1 MAPAV
6 HKDPRVSDEDQL
18 YRYVGIPIYLH
29 IYAQHY
35 GRISGVVN
43 TFCYMFLLHVDL
55 TLPCDTCTGNHY
67 NFKKSRPTMQQQ
79 KVIPILGGVI
89 ERSSQDTASAG
100 PMKIGPAAACV
111 TPKEGKAKASVHVVR
126 HSSTGKTHPEQRHTL
141 S

>member
-43 TFCYMFLLHVDL
+43 TCLLHVFA
-55 TLPCDTCTGNHY
+55 TCRSN
-67 NFKKSRPTMQQQ
+67 
-79 KVIPILGGVI
+79 IPV
-89 ERSSQDTASAG
+89 
-100 PMKIGPAAACV
+100 
-111 TPKEGKAKASVHVVR
+111 
-126 HSSTGKTHPEQRHTL
+126 
-141 S
+141 